1 MDLVN
6 KNKLVWILQNS
17 STNYQT
23 KLSCYDVKQLS
34 QVQLPVQRLLTMK
47 IT

>member
-6 KNKLVWILQNS
+6 KNKLAWILKNS
-17 STNYQT
+17 SKNYQT
-23 KLSCYDVKQLS
+23 KLSSYDVKQLPP
-34 QVQLPVQRLLTMK
+34 VQLPVQRLLTMK

>member
-6 KNKLVWILQNS
+6 KNKLVWILKNS
-17 STNYQT
+17 SENYQT

-34 QVQLPVQRLLTMK
+34 PVQLPVQRLLTIK